1 MVLSKGAMMFS
12 PGSIDRQ
19 ASLESRPD
27 PVFREETKIPSFIKT
42 LVQHDRPYYA
52 ETQIDLPKTKRVPRF
67 DLQP

>member
-12 PGSIDRQ
+12 PG
-19 ASLESRPD
+19 
-27 PVFREETKIPSFIKT
+27 FREETKIPSFIKT